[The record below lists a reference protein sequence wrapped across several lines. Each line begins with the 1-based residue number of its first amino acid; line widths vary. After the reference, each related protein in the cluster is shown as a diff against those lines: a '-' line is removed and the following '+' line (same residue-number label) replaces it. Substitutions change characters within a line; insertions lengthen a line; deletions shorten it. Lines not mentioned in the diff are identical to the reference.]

1 MRDDP
6 LFLVMATAMLVVVVI
21 LLFGIGSFAKGG
33 EFNKKYAN
41 KAMRWRIIAFTFT
54 ACVRM
59 LRIESWINC
68 SIVSSTSWPF
78 ERPRKPR
85 LLTRSD

>member
-1 MRDDP
+1 MSPHSNAEEETMRDDP

-41 KAMRWRIIAFTFT
+41 KEMRWRIIAQFV
-54 ACVRM
+54 AVV
-59 LRIESWINC
+59 L
-68 SIVSSTSWPF
+68 IVLF
-78 ERPRKPR
+78 VLIRRGG
-85 LLTRSD
+85 

>member
-6 LFLVMATAMLVVVVI
+6 LFMVMAVAMIAVVAI

-41 KAMRWRIIAFTFT
+41 KAMRWRIIAQFLAVVLIILF
-54 ACVRM
+54 VLIRGG
-59 LRIESWINC
+59 S
-68 SIVSSTSWPF
+68 
-78 ERPRKPR
+78 
-85 LLTRSD
+85 